1 MGFKRALKEFP
12 AGNYMAFAFGLL
24 LFCGGALILWL
35 ARPSPHGYIE
45 LFFAIP
51 AMCFGLLFVAASLL
65 FAYHRLHWA
74 LKVLA
79 VILLV
84 AAAYPLVDI
93 ARLLWQ

>member
-1 MGFKRALKEFP
+1 MELKRVLKEFP
-12 AGNYMAFAFGLL
+12 VGNYVALAFGLL
-24 LFCGGALILWL
+24 LTCGGALLLWL
-35 ARPSPHGYIE
+35 AQPSPHGYIE

-51 AMCFGLLFVAASLL
+51 AICFGLLFVSASLL

-74 LKVLA
+74 LKLLA

-93 ARLLWQ
+93 ARLLWR